1 MGRLNGSSLE
11 DTIVVTQRFLDW
23 FRIVRRPLTINSK
36 NILMYCYILSEKYS
50 KCEDIPV
57 ELGSIVEYDKSY
69 TITLYP
75 DDIRELF
82 KTRGVI
88 NNGTLEVVKLAKKYS
103 KEEVAR
109 IVNELITATVTT
121 ITDDYV
127 EAVSFASYCKY
138 CEESGT
144 LQVDVNKQFL
154 LYMKEAIEFSKVYGL
169 LQSATSE
176 VLTDS
181 ELMLY
186 SWIVMNDKAIET
198 QKILGNID
206 YNGVKFA
213 ELCNVV
219 GLYGKPKDNKTLIER
234 YIEGINSKL
243 GLHIKAEYIYRAKRL
258 DRVRFYCEEG
268 GVHVGKYF
276 GQKKSTNDSRPTTIL
291 VNLYR
296 IKYQAYYGKELS
308 EREENKL
315 HFAIVEFFKNHA
327 LDFKNEKD
335 KDWFIDNVLDGLFE
349 KYDSLGYASPE
360 FPRFYANNLK
370 TWVIDNII
378 NNIPNK
384 KKDDKGSLTGV
395 VSDYDSIVGNSNKL
409 DESEMEEF

>member
-234 YIEGINSKL
+234 YLQTRSG
-243 GLHIKAEYIYRAKRL
+243 
-258 DRVRFYCEEG
+258 
-268 GVHVGKYF
+268 
-276 GQKKSTNDSRPTTIL
+276 
-291 VNLYR
+291 
-296 IKYQAYYGKELS
+296 
-308 EREENKL
+308 
-315 HFAIVEFFKNHA
+315 
-327 LDFKNEKD
+327 
-335 KDWFIDNVLDGLFE
+335 
-349 KYDSLGYASPE
+349 
-360 FPRFYANNLK
+360 PR
-370 TWVIDNII
+370 T
-378 NNIPNK
+378 
-384 KKDDKGSLTGV
+384 
-395 VSDYDSIVGNSNKL
+395 
-409 DESEMEEF
+409 